1 MFFRLRHPA
10 VVYRDDQQRE
20 IDRAD
25 TGEHV
30 AHEIFVTR
38 NIDNSDVEFLAV
50 RAGEIQ
56 FGETQVDSNSARF
69 LFRKAVEI
77 GSGQRLNQRALAV
90 IDVTCG
96 GDDEMASGHAFFLT
110 TKDTKRTKGY
120 KTKRWIPFCNF
131 VTLKLI
137 IKPTGIF
144 DSRMYVRICA

>member
-10 VVYRDDQQRE
+10 VVCRDDQQRK

-56 FGETQVDSNSARF
+56 FGETQIDSNSARF
-69 LFRKAVEI
+69 LFR
-77 GSGQRLNQRALAV
+77 
-90 IDVTCG
+90 
-96 GDDEMASGHAFFLT
+96 
-110 TKDTKRTKGY
+110 
-120 KTKRWIPFCNF
+120 
-131 VTLKLI
+131 
-137 IKPTGIF
+137 
-144 DSRMYVRICA
+144 